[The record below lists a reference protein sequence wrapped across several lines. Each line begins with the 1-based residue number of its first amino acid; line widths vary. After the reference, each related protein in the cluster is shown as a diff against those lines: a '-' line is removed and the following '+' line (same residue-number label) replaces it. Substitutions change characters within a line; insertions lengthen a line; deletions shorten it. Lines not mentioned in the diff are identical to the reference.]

1 MNCSRDFGNRNNVD
15 QAYLYVGGLL
25 FNVLNGVS
33 RLIWGFLLDKFKFK
47 KIMIVITIIEIIVG
61 STIYFMVK
69 YQIIYIIELLF
80 VALCIGGSFSI
91 IVPAFVDIF
100 GLFIGPE
107 LYGLAVIFISIA
119 NLLGP
124 ILITF
129 IGKINYSYLIVFS
142 FGAGLCIIKL
152 IVLFFFDENQKMFD
166 DADNIKKKIDIE
178 MTNDSP
184 ITERE
189 NEA

>member
-1 MNCSRDFGNRNNVD
+1 
-15 QAYLYVGGLL
+15 
-25 FNVLNGVS
+25 
-33 RLIWGFLLDKFKFK
+33 
-47 KIMIVITIIEIIVG
+47 MIVITIIEIIVG

-91 IVPAFVDIF
+91 IIPAFIDIF
-100 GLFIGPE
+100 GLVIGPE
-107 LYGLAVIFISIA
+107 LYGLALIFISIA

-124 ILITF
+124 ILITL
-129 IGKINYSYLIVFS
+129 IGKVEYSYLIIFL

-178 MTNDSP
+178 MSNKAP
-184 ITERE
+184 ITEKD
-189 NEA
+189 NEL

>member
-1 MNCSRDFGNRNNVD
+1 M
-15 QAYLYVGGLL
+15 
-25 FNVLNGVS
+25 
-33 RLIWGFLLDKFKFK
+33 IWGFLLDKFKFK

-61 STIYFMVK
+61 STIYFMVE

-91 IVPAFVDIF
+91 IIPAFIDIF
-100 GLFIGPE
+100 GLIIGPE
-107 LYGLAVIFISIA
+107 LYGLSLIFISIA

-124 ILITF
+124 ILITL
-129 IGKINYSYLIVFS
+129 IGKAEYSYLIIFS

-178 MTNDSP
+178 MSNEAP
-184 ITERE
+184 ITEKE
-189 NEA
+189 NEL

>member
-1 MNCSRDFGNRNNVD
+1 M
-15 QAYLYVGGLL
+15 
-25 FNVLNGVS
+25 
-33 RLIWGFLLDKFKFK
+33 IWGFLLDKFKFK

-91 IVPAFVDIF
+91 IIPAFIDIF
-100 GLFIGPE
+100 GLVIGPE
-107 LYGLAVIFISIA
+107 LYGLSLIFISIA

-124 ILITF
+124 ILITL
-129 IGKINYSYLIVFS
+129 IGKDEYSYLIIFS

-152 IVLFFFDENQKMFD
+152 IVLFFLMKIKRCSMMP
-166 DADNIKKKIDIE
+166 IILKKKLILKCL
-178 MTNDSP
+178 MKLLSQKKKMNYKNFTKK
-184 ITERE
+184 
-189 NEA
+189 